1 MPRPIASA
9 TLASGWCIAV
19 LALIGLPGAATATT
33 KGLNQIVT
41 PDIQPEGQL
50 SLSFQA
56 QSRQIANP
64 YELQGELGL
73 TKWLEAALFQGIS
86 PQEQIFGTLVG
97 LVEREPFLLST
108 GFVNWSTKRQKPQ
121 PFLEAGYYTE
131 HDKFIGGPIQVEKRT
146 EVMAGWAHDFNATW
160 RVQLDFQSG
169 ADNFSTAG
177 FACNV
182 TERFQFNPAV
192 YVSNDT
198 PHHVYGYVVLTYT
211 VTLWQGR

>member
-1 MPRPIASA
+1 MVRPIASR
-9 TLASGWCIAV
+9 TLAPCCAVAV
-19 LALIGLPGAATATT
+19 LTFVILPEPAAATT
-33 KGLNQIVT
+33 KGLSQIVT

-56 QSRQIANP
+56 QSREIANP

-73 TKWLEAALFQGIS
+73 TKWLEAALFQGVS

-97 LVEREPFLLST
+97 LVERGPFLLST
-108 GFVNWSTKRQKPQ
+108 GFINWSTKGQKPE

-131 HDKFIGGPIQVEKRT
+131 HDKFMGGPIQVEERT

-177 FACNV
+177 FTCNV
-182 TERFQFNPAV
+182 TERFQFNPAI
-192 YVSNDT
+192 YVSNDN
-198 PHHVYGYVVLTYT
+198 PHRVYGYVVLTYT
-211 VTLWQGR
+211 LPLWQVR